1 MLAVASGCSGRW
13 QDSSNASCGEVLAYS
28 HLHKRVK
35 SSVLRS
41 TPDCLAIVQG
51 LRAAQKQRVPANKH

>member
-1 MLAVASGCSGRW
+1 MLVASGCSGRW